1 MGAAGTD
8 DEHLRSAAPQL
19 LAALQ
24 QSLTSA
30 AGWWKIATGA
40 RLAHAAAAEKP
51 PERPRSMADLVMQ
64 LALRERQVF
73 VSGTINDES
82 AKSVIAQLLYLE
94 NAQPG
99 APISVLINSG
109 GGKVH
114 AGLAIHDVMRSIS
127 SPVHTTCLGH
137 CESMAAVLL
146 AAGEPGFRR
155 ALPNC
160 RVMVHQPTRTAGG
173 ASKTSK
179 QLLTSAAE
187 TEKTRIK
194 LAALLARD
202 TGRSVEEIESLLE
215 YDTYYSAEEAQK
227 MGLVD
232 IIGGAELA
240 ADAGKA
246 TSDTGTSAKDA
257 TDESK

>member
-1 MGAAGTD
+1 MLRRLAVGTGCGAAAGMAQVA
-8 DEHLRSAAPQL
+8 SAA
-19 LAALQ
+19 
-24 QSLTSA
+24 S
-30 AGWWKIATGA
+30 
-40 RLAHAAAAEKP
+40 AEKP
-51 PERPRSMADLVMQ
+51 PERPRSLADIVVH
-64 LALRERQVF
+64 LAARRRQVF
-73 VSGTINDES
+73 VSGSIDDDS
-82 AKSVIAQLLYLE
+82 AKNVIAQLLYLE
-94 NAQPG
+94 HSEPG

-146 AAGEPGFRR
+146 AAGEPGFRT

-202 TGRSVEEIESLLE
+202 TGRSVDEIEALLE
-215 YDTYYSAEEAQK
+215 YDTYYSAEEALQ

-232 IIGGAELA
+232 VIGGAELA
-240 ADAGKA
+240 AGVGKA
-246 TSDTGTSAKDA
+246 GGQVEEGAS
-257 TDESK
+257 

>member
-1 MGAAGTD
+1 MDAVHFKMMRRLAVGTACCAGAGMAQVA
-8 DEHLRSAAPQL
+8 SAA
-19 LAALQ
+19 
-24 QSLTSA
+24 ST
-30 AGWWKIATGA
+30 
-40 RLAHAAAAEKP
+40 EKAS
-51 PERPRSMADLVMQ
+51 ERPRSLADLVMQ
-64 LALRERQVF
+64 LAARKRQVF
-73 VSGTINDES
+73 VSGSIDDES
-82 AKSVIAQLLYLE
+82 AKNVIAQLLYLE
-94 NAQPG
+94 QSEPG

-146 AAGEPGFRR
+146 AAGEPGFRA

-160 RVMVHQPTRTAGG
+160 RVMVHQPTRAAGG
-173 ASKTSK
+173 ASRTSK

-187 TEKTRIK
+187 TDKTRIK

-215 YDTYYSAEEAQK
+215 YDTYYSAEEAKQ

-232 IIGGAELA
+232 VIGGAGLA
-240 ADAGKA
+240 ASVGQAG
-246 TSDTGTSAKDA
+246 G
-257 TDESK
+257 